1 MDAGAL
7 LELLRQDPAA
17 GTEALLR
24 QYGPLLHYV
33 VGSVLRDRQ
42 DAEDCYSEVT
52 ELVWRRLEDY
62 DPARGSLTAWLTA
75 VARNTAL
82 NHARKNDRHSGA
94 GEMRETTPAPEPG
107 PEEEVLRRE
116 RQEAVRQAL
125 DRLPAGERILFYRK
139 YYYCQSTAQIAAELG
154 LTERAVEGR
163 LYRIKKQLRGWL
175 GGEGYEGA

>member
-82 NHARKNDRHSGA
+82 NHLKAR
-94 GEMRETTPAPEPG
+94 
-107 PEEEVLRRE
+107 LRRE
-116 RQEAVRQAL
+116 QHLAQPETEPAHRDTPEEAVLRQERTERLQKAIAAL
-125 DRLPAGERILFYRK
+125 STTDQRLFYRR
-139 YYYCQSTAQIAAELG
+139 YYLFTAHRPDCRGDGHDGARRRGQALPPAPASAPG
-154 LTERAVEGR
+154 VGR
-163 LYRIKKQLRGWL
+163 
-175 GGEGYEGA
+175 

>member
-17 GTEALLR
+17 GTEALLL

-82 NHARKNDRHSGA
+82 NHLKAR
-94 GEMRETTPAPEPG
+94 
-107 PEEEVLRRE
+107 LRRE
-116 RQEAVRQAL
+116 QHLAQPETEPAHHDTPEEAVLRQERTERLQKAIGAL
-125 DRLPAGERILFYRK
+125 STTDQRLFYRR
-139 YYYCQSTAQIAAELG
+139 YYYLQPIAQIAAEMG
-154 LTERAVEGR
+154 MTERAAEGR
-163 LYRIKKQLRGWL
+163 LYRLRQRLRREL
-175 GGEGYEGA
+175 GGDAL